1 MSFDEVSYKL
11 DKNFETEMKNFL
23 IDSEINNN
31 ETPIKEIFNTF
42 LPNENIRNLK
52 FLKHNKSRSINL
64 NNSRNQKQYYLNE
77 FKKNF
82 KNNKKEINSLFN
94 LKHSIFKEMN
104 KDKPKSLKRFEKGLK
119 KIFFGK
125 NGYITEKIPFLKNI
139 YKPKR
144 IYSSIGINTKIYAG
158 QLDFMDLKNNI
169 KSSYGN
175 RLMENKR
182 AMLSRSANF
191 SIAISNFDKLNAKYI
206 SKISEKFDKKNIINN
221 GNNNYINIQKNINM
235 LLNKNENFYTENNIN
250 YKNKINNNNINIKKI
265 TYNSGNKKKK
275 RIRLKSNDNSILL
288 NNSKNIN
295 KLNNI
300 NKSTSNEK
308 NYNSMNNSNI
318 NLLNYSPPFSSHYK
332 TNSFNVSFNKSNNNN
347 INNNINNNKI
357 YILKTESNKIN
368 HNKIFNIMKDD
379 VINNNKNN
387 NKKSFNVF
395 DISYYTE
402 NPKNKKLSYTNK
414 IIKQNKLMKD
424 LKYKK
429 KELKSM
435 LKNYN
440 QSINQNKHELY
451 DMIDKH
457 NNKNKKINKDKEIEN
472 LKNNI
477 EIIFDI
483 KINDDK
489 NNQKIEEFVEE
500 TLKGRKNERKQNAF
514 KELAK
519 ELNRNDDEKALKISE
534 NIVKEFYG
542 KNKRK
547 KIYIKKNNKEF
558 KKFKFNLLVKDN
570 IKKNSFIMK
579 KMSYSLD
586 KLKLKYNL

>member
-1 MSFDEVSYKL
+1 MSFDEVSYKP
-11 DKNFETEMKNFL
+11 DKNFEIEMKNFL

-31 ETPIKEIFNTF
+31 QTPIKEIFNTF

-52 FLKHNKSRSINL
+52 ILKHNKSRSINL
-64 NNSRNQKQYYLNE
+64 NNSRNKKHYDLNE

-94 LKHSIFKEMN
+94 LKNSIFKEMN

-191 SIAISNFDKLNAKYI
+191 SIALSNFDKLNAKYM
-206 SKISEKFDKKNIINN
+206 SKITEKTDKNNIKNN
-221 GNNNYINIQKNINM
+221 GNNNYNNIQKNINM
-235 LLNKNENFYTENNIN
+235 LLNKNENYFSENDIN

-275 RIRLKSNDNSILL
+275 RLRLKSNNNSILL
-288 NNSKNIN
+288 NNSKEIN
-295 KLNNI
+295 NSNNI
-300 NKSTSNEK
+300 NKSTSKEN
-308 NYNSMNNSNI
+308 NYNSMNNSKI
-318 NLLNYSPPFSSHYK
+318 NLLNFSPPYSPHYK

-347 INNNINNNKI
+347 NNNINNNNKI

-379 VINNNKNN
+379 VINNNK
-387 NKKSFNVF
+387 KSFNVF
-395 DISYYTE
+395 DISYNTE
-402 NPKNKKLSYTNK
+402 NPKNKISSYTIK
-414 IIKQNKLMKD
+414 IKKQNKLMKD
-424 LKYKK
+424 LRYKK
-429 KELKSM
+429 KELKSL

-457 NNKNKKINKDKEIEN
+457 NDKNKKINKDKEIEN

-477 EIIFDI
+477 ELIFDI

-519 ELNRNDDEKALKISE
+519 EINKNDEEIALKISD

-558 KKFKFNLLVKDN
+558 KKFKFNMIVKDN
-570 IKKNSFIMK
+570 IKKNSYIMK

>member
-1 MSFDEVSYKL
+1 MSFDEVSYKP
-11 DKNFETEMKNFL
+11 DKNFEMEMKNFL

-31 ETPIKEIFNTF
+31 QTPIKEIFNTF

-52 FLKHNKSRSINL
+52 ILKHNKSRSINL
-64 NNSRNQKQYYLNE
+64 NNSRNKKHYDLNE

-94 LKHSIFKEMN
+94 LKNSIFKEMN

-191 SIAISNFDKLNAKYI
+191 SIALSNFDKLNAKYM
-206 SKISEKFDKKNIINN
+206 SKITEKTDKNNIKNN
-221 GNNNYINIQKNINM
+221 GNNNYNNIQKNINM
-235 LLNKNENFYTENNIN
+235 LLNKDENYFSENNIN

-275 RIRLKSNDNSILL
+275 RLKLKSNNNSILL
-288 NNSKNIN
+288 NNSKEIN
-295 KLNNI
+295 TSNNI
-300 NKSTSNEK
+300 NKSTSKEN
-308 NYNSMNNSNI
+308 NYNSMNNSKI
-318 NLLNYSPPFSSHYK
+318 NLLNFSPPYSPHYK

-347 INNNINNNKI
+347 NINNNNNKI

-379 VINNNKNN
+379 VINNNK
-387 NKKSFNVF
+387 KSFNVF
-395 DISYYTE
+395 DISYNTE
-402 NPKNKKLSYTNK
+402 NPKNKISSYSIK
-414 IIKQNKLMKD
+414 IKKQNKLMKD
-424 LKYKK
+424 LRYKK
-429 KELKSM
+429 KELKSL

-457 NNKNKKINKDKEIEN
+457 NDKNKKINKDKEIEN

-477 EIIFDI
+477 ELIFDI

-519 ELNRNDDEKALKISE
+519 EINKNDEEIALKISE

-558 KKFKFNLLVKDN
+558 KKFKFNMIVKDN
-570 IKKNSFIMK
+570 IKKNSYIMK